1 MKVFIVSSSPEYA
14 SMFVSLGYTI
24 SKNLAEADVVCFTGG
39 SDVSPK
45 FYGED
50 RHPETYNDLYRDE
63 LETSIYNCAKKKG
76 KLMVGICR
84 GGQFLHVMNGG
95 RLWQHVDNHATGR
108 PHVLTDRTTKRVV
121 GVTST
126 HHQMMRKALKDSGM
140 VVATANESV
149 RKEWM
154 QDGELKNTLATDTDI
169 EVMWYEHS
177 KCLCFQPHPEFDWA
191 IEGAESTY
199 LYFKNLLARY
209 IGGIYEG

>member
-24 SKNLAEADVVCFTGG
+24 SNNLTEADVVCFTGG

-63 LETSIYNCAKKKG
+63 LETSIYNSAKEKG

-95 RLWQHVDNHATGR
+95 RLYQHVNGHATGA
-108 PHVLTDRTTKRVV
+108 PHIATDTQTGKEIY
-121 GVTST
+121 VTST
-126 HHQMMRKALKDSGM
+126 HHQMMRKGI
-140 VVATANESV
+140 
-149 RKEWM
+149 
-154 QDGELKNTLATDTDI
+154 DGELVCHANISGNKEFI
-169 EVMWYEHS
+169 SSGEVRAHLDSPDVEAIWYGGS
-177 KCLCFQPHPEFDWA
+177 KCLCFQPHPEFDWV

-199 LYFKNLLARY
+199 LYFKNLLTRY
-209 IGGIYEG
+209 VGGIYEG